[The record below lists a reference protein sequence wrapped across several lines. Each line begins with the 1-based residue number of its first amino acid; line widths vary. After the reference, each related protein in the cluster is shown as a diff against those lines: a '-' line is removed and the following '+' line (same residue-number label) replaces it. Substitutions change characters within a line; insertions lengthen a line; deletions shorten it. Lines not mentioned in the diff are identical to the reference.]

1 MKHVHVFSFYFLQQS
16 IESTSRVNI
25 KQELYR
31 TINKQKCKVGKL
43 SVRVVVSQNV
53 VEVKENLYEK
63 KERNRL

>member
-43 SVRVVVSQNV
+43 SVRHIVVSQNV

-63 KERNRL
+63 KRKK